1 MNEEPFLNKST
12 VVASPTAVGS
22 EDTFTPCLT
31 RNKGGAALDQSPI
44 EDLKGNSVRG
54 GVVALVAQGLKFAL
68 RTGAMMVLARLLTPE
83 DFGLQGMVLAMTG
96 FFNLFKDAGLS
107 AVTVQRKHVSGDQLS
122 ALFWTNAVVGLLLA
136 LALVALSPAIA
147 LFFRDERL
155 TWIAVVSATSFLFN
169 GLCVQH
175 LALLQRQMKFVAM
188 ATIEVMSLVISSAI
202 GVMMAWLGYRYWS
215 LVGMTVALPLV
226 SAVGAWIAIPW
237 VPGAPKRGI
246 GLRSMLSF
254 GGTLTCN
261 SLVVYLAYNTEK
273 ILLGHFWGTTALGLY
288 GRAYQLVSLPSDQL
302 TGAVSVVAFPS
313 LSRLQHDPERLE
325 RAFLKGYSL
334 ILSLTIPTTV
344 CCAIF
349 ADEIVHVMLGPQWKE
364 VVPIFRLLSPTILA
378 FALVNPLA
386 WFLIASGRI
395 RRSLNMAF
403 LIAPCVIVGV
413 LLGVKFG
420 PTGVALA
427 FSSMMTLLIVP
438 LIAWACAGTT
448 MSGRVVWAAV
458 ARPLAAGL
466 LAAMAGLGIRI
477 VILGSVPSLFL
488 LVLGA
493 GIVFSVHFLVLMFGL
508 GQKHV
513 YLDLF
518 KQLTRSKS

>member
-1 MNEEPFLNKST
+1 
-12 VVASPTAVGS
+12 
-22 EDTFTPCLT
+22 
-31 RNKGGAALDQSPI
+31 
-44 EDLKGNSVRG
+44 
-54 GVVALVAQGLKFAL
+54 
-68 RTGAMMVLARLLTPE
+68 
-83 DFGLQGMVLAMTG
+83 
-96 FFNLFKDAGLS
+96 
-107 AVTVQRKHVSGDQLS
+107 
-122 ALFWTNAVVGLLLA
+122 
-136 LALVALSPAIA
+136 
-147 LFFRDERL
+147 
-155 TWIAVVSATSFLFN
+155 
-169 GLCVQH
+169 
-175 LALLQRQMKFVAM
+175 M
-188 ATIEVMSLVISSAI
+188 ATIDVMSLAISNAVGVI
-202 GVMMAWLGYRYWS
+202 MAWFGYRYWS
-215 LVGMTVALPLV
+215 LVGMTVVLPLA

-237 VPGAPKRGI
+237 MPSAPKRGI

-313 LSRLQHDPERLE
+313 LSRLQDDPPRLE
-325 RAFLKGYSL
+325 RAFLKGYSI

-349 ADEIVHVMLGPQWKE
+349 ADQIVRVMLGPQWNE

-378 FALVNPLA
+378 FASVNPLA

-403 LIAPCVIVGV
+403 LIAPCVIIGV

-420 PTGVALA
+420 PIGVALA

-438 LIAWACAGTT
+438 LIAWASAGTT
-448 MSGRVVWAAV
+448 MSGRAIWSAV
-458 ARPLAAGL
+458 AGPLAAGVV
-466 LAAMAGLGIRI
+466 AAMAGIGIRI
-477 VILGSVPSLFL
+477 FMLGSVPSLLL

-493 GIVFSVHFLVLMFGL
+493 AVVFSVHYLTLMFGL

-513 YLDLF
+513 YFDLL
-518 KQLTRSKS
+518 KQFTRSR